1 MENYGFVYIW
11 LDRKHKRYYIGS
23 HWGTEDDGYICSSVW
38 MNRAYKLRS
47 NDFKRRILSR
57 VISSRE
63 NLIKE
68 EQRWLNMINESE
80 LKIKYYNLRIVA
92 TNLWHTF
99 PDSRKTIGEKISESL
114 KGRPEPRKMSM
125 EEIGAKISKAKKA
138 NFDKKRKET
147 GQAFSNEHIKKL
159 SLAKLGSTL
168 PEYHKT
174 NIAKSG
180 KKAYENGRVGY
191 WKNKQMSP
199 EHRAKLSESGK
210 GKIIKQ
216 ESKEK
221 LSVSN
226 SKKYRII
233 RDGSEHIIHG
243 LKSYGKSEGIPY
255 VSLFK
260 AAQTGGSIPKY
271 GISLISVIL

>member
-1 MENYGFVYIW
+1 MSGFVYIW
-11 LDRKHKRYYIGS
+11 YDKLKKRYYIGS
-23 HWGTEDDGYICSSVW
+23 HWGTKDDGYVCSSVW
-38 MNRAYKLRS
+38 MNRAYKLRP
-47 NDFKRRILSR
+47 NDFKRRILSY
-57 VISSRE
+57 VVSSRE
-63 NLIKE
+63 DLIKE

-80 LKIKYYNLRIVA
+80 LNIKYYNLRIVA

-114 KGRPEPRKMSM
+114 KGRPDPRKVPLKD
-125 EEIGAKISKAKKA
+125 IGDKISKTKKA
-138 NFDKKRKET
+138 NFYKKRKET
-147 GQAFSNEHIKKL
+147 GQAFSDEHIKKL
-159 SLAKLGSTL
+159 SQAKLGSTL
-168 PEYHKT
+168 PEDHKSK
-174 NIAKSG
+174 ISESG
-180 KKAYENGRVGY
+180 KKSYENGRVGY

-226 SKKYRII
+226 SKKYHII
-233 RDGSEHIIHG
+233 RDGSEHIVHG

-260 AAQTGGSIPKY
+260 AAQTGGSIQKY
-271 GISLISVIL
+271 GISSISVIL

>member
-23 HWGTEDDGYICSSVW
+23 HWGTENDGYVCSSTW
-38 MNRAYKLRS
+38 MNRAYKRRPNS
-47 NDFKRRILSR
+47 FKRKIIRKFVDRKQMLQEERRI
-57 VISSRE
+57 I
-63 NLIKE
+63 
-68 EQRWLNMINESE
+68 NMIKPSE
-80 LKIKYYNLRIVA
+80 IGTKYYNLRLGA
-92 TNLWHTF
+92 SDGWHTF
-99 PDSRKTIGEKISESL
+99 DDEKKLTVAQRIS
-114 KGRPEPRKMSM
+114 
-125 EEIGAKISKAKKA
+125 AVKKA

-147 GQAFSNEHIKKL
+147 GQAFSHEHIKKL
-159 SLAKLGSTL
+159 SHAKLGSTL
-168 PEYHKT
+168 PEDHK
-174 NIAKSG
+174 AKISESG

-199 EHRAKLSESGK
+199 EHRAKLSAAGH

-233 RDGSEHIIHG
+233 RDGSEHIVHG

-260 AAQTGGSIPKY
+260 AAQTGGSVQKY
-271 GISLISVIL
+271 GISSISVIL